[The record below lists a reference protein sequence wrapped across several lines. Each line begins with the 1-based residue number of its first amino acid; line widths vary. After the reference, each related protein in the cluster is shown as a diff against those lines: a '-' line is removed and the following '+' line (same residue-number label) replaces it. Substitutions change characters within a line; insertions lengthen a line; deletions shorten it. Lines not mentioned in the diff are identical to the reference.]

1 MHARVRGD
9 DALCP
14 HCGSASGRVHG
25 RYLRSLSDAAI
36 SGAHVVIELLVRRF
50 RCLNAACSAVAF
62 AEQVSGLTSPHAR
75 FTPLLR
81 GMLTSIAVA
90 LAGRPGSRLAIAL
103 GVPVAKDTL
112 LRLLRAPVG
121 QVRVL
126 GVDDF
131 ALRKGDSYSTILV
144 DLERRRPVDVLSGRE
159 AEPLAAWLASHPEV
173 EIICR
178 DRGGAYAEGART
190 GAPQAAQ
197 IADGW
202 HLWKNLGDAV
212 EKTVGAHHAC
222 VRTVFAKAIPVN
234 RPLEDDIW
242 QIPPPAADATLDVC
256 GRERRL
262 VTRTKERYAAVQ
274 QLLTDGDSLE
284 AICRTLRLDRST
296 VRRFARATSID
307 ELLVNATNRVSILDP
322 YTAHLHQRWN
332 DGCRDSTQLHE
343 EIQALGFRGSIQTT
357 RRYLRS
363 FKSFTAA
370 PAEPRPAPRPRRV
383 VRWIMTN
390 PGNFPDEDAL
400 ALKEIR
406 AGCPE
411 LDAVT
416 QHVRDFAMMMR
427 DLTGSELP
435 AWMERVE
442 HDDLPALHSLVN
454 GLRRDQE
461 AVIAGLSSSWSSGQV
476 EGQNTRVKRIKRDG
490 YGRANSISSASG
502 SCTDPDPPDHK
513 ISD

>member
-1 MHARVRGD
+1 MHARVRGA

-25 RYLRSLSDAAI
+25 RYLRRLSDAAI
-36 SGAHVVIELLVRRF
+36 SGARVVIELLVRRF
-50 RCLNAACSAVAF
+50 RCLNAACWAVTF

-112 LRLLRAPVG
+112 LRLLRAPPEEPVG

-131 ALRKGDSYSTILV
+131 ALREGDSYSTISV
-144 DLERRRPVDVLSGRE
+144 DLERRRPVDVLPGRE
-159 AEPLAAWLASHPEV
+159 AEPLAAWLADHPEV

-178 DRGGAYAEGART
+178 DPGGADAEGART

-212 EKTVGAHHAC
+212 EKTVGAHRAC
-222 VRTVFAKAIPVN
+222 VRTMFAKTIPVN
-234 RPLEDDIW
+234 RPPEDDIW
-242 QIPPPAADATLDVC
+242 RTPPPAADATLDVC

-262 VTRTKERYAAVQ
+262 VSRTKERYAAVQ

-296 VRRFARATSID
+296 VRRFVRATSID

-322 YTAHLHQRWN
+322 YPAHLHQRWN
-332 DGCRDSTQLHE
+332 DGCRDSAQLHE
-343 EIQALGFRGSIQTT
+343 EIRGLGFRGSIQTT
-357 RRYLRS
+357 RPYLRP
-363 FKSFTAA
+363 F
-370 PAEPRPAPRPRRV
+370 
-383 VRWIMTN
+383 
-390 PGNFPDEDAL
+390 
-400 ALKEIR
+400 
-406 AGCPE
+406 
-411 LDAVT
+411 
-416 QHVRDFAMMMR
+416 
-427 DLTGSELP
+427 
-435 AWMERVE
+435 
-442 HDDLPALHSLVN
+442 
-454 GLRRDQE
+454 
-461 AVIAGLSSSWSSGQV
+461 
-476 EGQNTRVKRIKRDG
+476 
-490 YGRANSISSASG
+490 
-502 SCTDPDPPDHK
+502 
-513 ISD
+513 

>member
-1 MHARVRGD
+1 MHARARAADG
-9 DALCP
+9 LCP
-14 HCGSASGRVHG
+14 HCGSASSRVHG
-25 RYLRSLSDAAI
+25 RYLRRLADAAV
-36 SGAHVVIELLVRRF
+36 SGARVVIELLVRRF
-50 RCLNAACSAVAF
+50 RCLNAACVAVTF
-62 AEQVSGLTSPHAR
+62 VEQVAGLTSPHAR

-81 GMLTSIAVA
+81 GILTSIAVA
-90 LAGRPGSRLAIAL
+90 LAGRPGSRLATAL

-112 LRLLRAPVG
+112 LRLLRALPEEPVG

-131 ALRKGDSYSTILV
+131 AMRRGDSYSTILV
-144 DLERRRPVDVLSGRE
+144 DLERRRPIDVLPGRE
-159 AEPLAAWLASHPEV
+159 AEPLAAWLRDHPEV
-173 EIICR
+173 KIICR

-212 EKTVGAHHAC
+212 DETVGAHHAC
-222 VRTVFAKAIPVN
+222 VRSVFANTVPITAP
-234 RPLEDDIW
+234 PGDDIW
-242 QIPPPAADATLDVC
+242 QLPPPATDSTLDVC

-262 VTRTKERYAAVQ
+262 VTRTKQRYTAVQ
-274 QLLTDGDSLE
+274 QLLTDGSSLE
-284 AICRTLRLDRST
+284 GICRTLRLDRST

-307 ELLVNATNRVSILDP
+307 ELLVKATNRTSILGP

-332 DGCRDSTQLHE
+332 EGCRDSAQLHQ
-343 EIQALGFRGSIQTT
+343 EIQAMGFRGSIQTT
-357 RRYLRS
+357 RRYLRP
-363 FKSFTAA
+363 FKSSTAA
-370 PAEPRPAPRPRRV
+370 PAAPRVAPRPRRV

-390 PGNFPDEDAL
+390 PGNLLDEDAFV
-400 ALKEIR
+400 LKEIR

-416 QHVRDFAMMMR
+416 RHVRDFATMMR

-454 GLRRDQE
+454 GLRRDQD

-490 YGRANSISSASG
+490 YGRANFDLLRTRILQRS
-502 SCTDPDPPDHK
+502 
-513 ISD
+513 